1 METEANTRILETSA
15 VTPWPRKLF
24 KDATAFWW
32 ESEGLHHA
40 YHDYRA
46 LRGDYE
52 DEFKPD
58 AVFYVGRSPAA
69 YLKTVDDIC
78 EEDVRVWQRF
88 LWNQA
93 VVPMLIVK
101 SCLKVRVYT
110 AFTAPKQQSGGE
122 QVQAILEAVS
132 DALEVEQLLT
142 AIEAGTIYEE
152 KPEAFN
158 RAQAVDR
165 YLLENL
171 NAAANQIAGTQ
182 MGGLNKENLEFA
194 HLLLMRLLFVC
205 YLIERGMIK
214 GKHFNDASLQKLR
227 AKSKK
232 HDGYFLWHLF
242 RDLGTYAQR
251 RDALFRIL
259 GRVKERFNGSL
270 FPDSITSEKERYNED
285 LIEVVNDFLRCQN
298 LKGKQY
304 VLDFWAYDFS
314 VIPIETIS
322 AVYEGFVGEQGKIEA
337 ALEGIDS
344 KRSSGA
350 YYTPL
355 HLAELTVDIALE
367 NIEKPV
373 HRLKVFD
380 PACGSGVFLVIL
392 FARMVESLRRVEKQI
407 DVERDIE
414 WARKVELQLQR
425 LYGLDTNPTACQ
437 ITCFS
442 LYLALL
448 EQLTPMDVE
457 YLRRHSKTK
466 KALHRLLTDETDES
480 WNTVHHDNLFNP
492 GIKLNEKD
500 FDIVIGNPPWVSR
513 EKQHDEH
520 FLAWQERNPSVL
532 GPERQIAHGFMWKAP
547 EYLSASGTACLLL
560 PTSVLFNQNTNRFQA
575 QWINAYCVERVVNFA
590 DLRHVLFAGAIHPCV
605 AVRFRGVSARLGA
618 SVTYDSPKTDVRSG
632 LGGPV
637 YIREEDRVLLR
648 KSDILGAA
656 ADGEAPVLWKRHMWG
671 SWRDERLLRRL
682 TDLPALG
689 RYIGTPRRPKRFMK
703 GQGFQPFN
711 PKPTSDIAKIKR
723 KKEPEV
729 PWWTSAM
736 LFLPSEN
743 LKDLVIGRD
752 LCAPIGHRFPFLLFP
767 REPKLFKGPK
777 VLISQGAQDMKV
789 AFCGFDVVFQD
800 SVQSITGSEED
811 VKALRFLSAVIKSN
825 VAQYYLFHSAANW
838 GTERDKVHFHE
849 LLALPFFLPEDATD
863 PGRAQNIV
871 DMAVTAIAEY
881 EQRMEATGWF
891 GRAADATRVRKVLEP
906 LVREYYGI
914 DKYEAMLIEDTL
926 ALAMKSFHPGEG
938 DRDIPTLRM
947 PKDRDCRLY
956 AQTLCEMLN
965 NFGRGSGFKVNGEVI
980 KGEPYSVV
988 RLWLTDV
995 VVRSVEVGA
1004 AGKRLAEVFKQIREL
1019 LERRKGGFTFCQNLK
1034 VFNGD
1039 ELYVLKPMQMRFW
1052 SRTAAMN
1059 DADEIAG
1066 AILDSRES
1074 T

>member
-24 KDATAFWW
+24 NDATAFWG

-40 YHDYRA
+40 YHVYRA

-58 AVFYVGRSPAA
+58 GVFYVGRSPAA

-93 VVPMLIVK
+93 VVPILIVQ
-101 SCLKVRVYT
+101 SGLKVRVYT
-110 AFTAPKQQSGGE
+110 AYIRPKQRESTE
-122 QVQAILEAVS
+122 QIEAILEETCE
-132 DALEVEQLLT
+132 ALKLEQLLT

-171 NAAANQIAGTQ
+171 NAAANEIAQ
-182 MGGLNKENLEFA
+182 KQEGGLTNENLEFA
-194 HLLLMRLLFVC
+194 HLFLMRLLFVC

-214 GKHFNDASLQKLR
+214 GRHFNDANLGKLQ
-227 AKSKK
+227 AKSRIRE
-232 HDGYFLWHLF
+232 GYFLRHLF
-242 RDLGTYAQR
+242 DDLSTYAQR
-251 RDALFRIL
+251 RDALCKVFA
-259 GRVKERFNGSL
+259 RVKERFNGSL
-270 FPDSITSEKERYNED
+270 FPDSIAKEKERYNEG
-285 LIEVVNDFLRCQN
+285 LIGAVNDFLHCQD
-298 LKGKQY
+298 LKDKQY
-304 VLDFWAYDFS
+304 VLGFWAYDFS

-322 AVYEGFVGEQGKIEA
+322 AVYEGFVGEQGKIQA
-337 ALEGIDS
+337 ALGGMDS

-367 NIEKPV
+367 NIERPV
-373 HRLKVFD
+373 HELKVFD

-392 FARMVESLRRVEKQI
+392 FGRMVESLRRVENQI
-407 DVERDIE
+407 DAERRIQ
-414 WARKVELQLQR
+414 WARKVELQLKR
-425 LYGLDTNPTACQ
+425 LYGLDTNRTACQ

-448 EQLTPMDVE
+448 EQLSPMDVE

-466 KALHRLLTDETDES
+466 KALHRLFADETDES
-480 WNTVHHDNLFNP
+480 WGTIHHGNLFNP
-492 GIKLNEKD
+492 KTDLDEKG
-500 FDIVIGNPPWVSR
+500 FDVLIGNPPWVSR
-513 EKQHDEH
+513 EKQQDEY
-520 FLAWQERNPSVL
+520 FLAWQKENPEVL
-532 GPERQIAHGFMWKAP
+532 GPEKQIAHGFMWKAP
-547 EYLSASGTACLLL
+547 AYLCDGGIACLLL
-560 PTSVLFNQNTNRFQA
+560 PTSVLLNQSTNKFQEEWLRTYA
-575 QWINAYCVERVVNFA
+575 VERVVNFA
-590 DLRHVLFAGAIHPCV
+590 DLRHILFVGAVHPCL
-605 AVRFRGVSARLGA
+605 AIRYRMSAPDREWTI
-618 SVTYDSPKTDVRSG
+618 SYQNPKTDPRSQH
-632 LGGPV
+632 GGAI
-637 YIREEDRVLLR
+637 YIREEDSTLLR
-648 KSDILGAA
+648 LKDIIVGASKKYAPTVWKS
-656 ADGEAPVLWKRHMWG
+656 RFWG
-671 SWRDERLLRRL
+671 SWRDERFLSRLR
-682 TDLPALG
+682 DLPKLSTYA
-689 RYIGTPRRPKRFMK
+689 GTPAQRKRWIR
-703 GQGFQPFN
+703 GQGCQPYTAN
-711 PKPTSDIAKIKR
+711 DAVQKR
-723 KKEPEV
+723 KV
-729 PWWTSAM
+729 YVAWWDDK
-736 LFLPSEN
+736 LRFLDASGPMDLIIGEN
-743 LKDLVIGRD
+743 DLVSIPPEFER
-752 LCAPIGHRFPFLLFP
+752 LRTSPNKR
-767 REPKLFKGPK
+767 LFKDPK
-777 VLISQGAQDMKV
+777 VVITQGSRDMKV
-789 AFCGFDVVFQD
+789 AFCKHSALFRH
-800 SVQSITGSEED
+800 SIQAIAGPQED
-811 VKALRFLSAVIKSN
+811 VELLHFLDAVIKSDLM
-825 VAQYYLFHSAANW
+825 QYYLFHTAANW

-849 LLALPFFLPEDATD
+849 LLSLPFFLPEDASD
-863 PGRAQNIV
+863 PQKARNIV
-871 DMAVTAIAEY
+871 DAAGSEIVEH
-881 EQRMEATGWF
+881 EQRMEATGWL